1 LSLEHWPAFGRRVRR
16 DSQARIEF
24 GNEKEMFEELLGS
37 VREAE
42 QVIATYALSGDAG
55 LVAGHT
61 LRAG

>member
-1 LSLEHWPAFGRRVRR
+1 
-16 DSQARIEF
+16 
-24 GNEKEMFEELLGS
+24 MFEELLGS